1 MKLPILVPPV
11 ARSKVSAP
19 LALLLL
25 EGVRPAALGTCY
37 DNVGCQTRGS
47 FLNRQ
52 GELCN
57 NCTIAQ
63 CNNMG
68 GQAWHGSLRMFSDDI
83 TKCWPMNA
91 GLVQREQLSLA

>member
-37 DNVGCQTRGS
+37 DNVGCQTRGII
-47 FLNRQ
+47 NRR
-52 GELCN
+52 GILRD
-57 NCTIAQ
+57 NCTVGQ
-63 CNNMG
+63 CNALG
-68 GQAWHGSLRMFSDDI
+68 GQAWRGSIRQYGQDI
-83 TKCWPMNA
+83 TDCWSMNA
-91 GLVQREQLSLA
+91 GLVQREQLGMP

>member
-37 DNVGCQTRGS
+37 DNANCQTRGL
-47 FLNRQ
+47 FNQ
-52 GELCN
+52 KGELCN
-57 NCTIAQ
+57 NCTITQ
-63 CNNMG
+63 CHALG
-68 GQAWHGSLRMFSDDI
+68 GQAWRGSIRMYGFGSASRS
-83 TKCWPMNA
+83 A
-91 GLVQREQLSLA
+91 GP

>member
-11 ARSKVSAP
+11 ARSKASAP

-25 EGVRPAALGTCY
+25 EGVRPAAIGTCY
-37 DNVGCQTRGS
+37 DNAACRTRGV
-47 FLNRQ
+47 FNKQ

-63 CNNMG
+63 CNALG
-68 GQAWHGSLRMFSDDI
+68 GQAWYGSIRQYMENI
-83 TKCWPMNA
+83 TDCWPMNA
-91 GLVQREQLSLA
+91 GLVQREQLGLA

>member
-37 DNVGCQTRGS
+37 DNVGCQTRGI
-47 FLNRQ
+47 FGQKGVLRD
-52 GELCN
+52 
-57 NCTIAQ
+57 NCTITQ
-63 CNNMG
+63 CNNLG
-68 GQAWHGSLRMFSDDI
+68 GQAWHGSIHQYGQDI
-83 TKCWPMNA
+83 TDCWSMNA
-91 GLVQREQLSLA
+91 GLVQREQLNMM